1 MVGRLLN
8 QILTF
13 QMMKIKQFLEIPQGI
28 AVAGCKIAN
37 LRRTNIMFNTL
48 KNLVVTK
55 TAKRST
61 AKRVS
66 GLSKTQRVLN
76 FLSSGKSIS
85 WTTLRTKFDLTSPR
99 AMVDKLRAEGNMIYI
114 NKSAEGTSYRL
125 GAPSKAIIA
134 AGIQKLYGT
143 KYAYSSN

>member
-1 MVGRLLN
+1 MVGRISN
-8 QILTF
+8 QIFLF
-13 QMMKIKQFLEIPQGI
+13 QMMKNKFLEIPQGI

-76 FLSSGKSIS
+76 LLSSGKSIS
-85 WTTLRTKFDLTSPR
+85 WKTLRTKFDLTSPR

-114 NKSAEGTSYRL
+114 NKSSEGTSYRL
-125 GAPSKAIIA
+125 GTPSKAIIA

-143 KYAYSSN
+143 KYAYSNN